1 MPTEKTA
8 QQLRE
13 EQIARLV
20 NSFEQRLRNSY
31 PRTPQ
36 TLEEIER
43 RAQEI
48 GEKIKQEIQQEIVDA
63 HGSGYAG
70 ATCACG
76 CAGSARYKG
85 QVERR
90 LVSLHGEVVLV
101 RAYYWCARC
110 RRGFCPLDKTLDL
123 GQGQTSLSVRIL
135 ACRFASLLP
144 FEKAAKELELVCGV
158 HLSASTLQRIAKQ
171 TGHEMGRMWQEQ
183 QAKLSALEQ
192 APAPMAARLHIS
204 MDGVMAHVD
213 GVWREVKLGVCY
225 ARGKQ
230 GPTKACYYA
239 TLAGSQAFGRQ
250 VKTLGLRCGEARCRQ
265 VAVVADGSAWIW
277 QEAGK
282 HYTCR
287 VQILDFWHVSQH
299 LYSVSAAAFGT
310 ESRQA
315 KEWMSVQQKR
325 LKADEGARVIQEI
338 EHWQPGT
345 EVGRQLQ
352 RKVLGY
358 LEEHA
363 HRMRYKS
370 FAEAG
375 YHIGSGVM
383 ESSCRWVVQQRMKGS
398 GMRWRAEGAESML
411 QLRTACCSEL
421 HADIRQATRR
431 AMLHA

>member
-8 QQLRE
+8 EQLRE

-20 NSFEQRLRNSY
+20 KSFEQHLRNSY

-43 RAQEI
+43 RVQEI
-48 GEKIKQEIQQEIVDA
+48 GEHIKQEIQQEIVDA
-63 HGSGYAG
+63 QGGGYVGSH
-70 ATCACG
+70 CPCRCG
-76 CAGSARYKG
+76 QLARYKG
-85 QVERR
+85 KVVRR
-90 LVSLHGEVVLV
+90 IVSLHAEVVLM
-101 RAYYWCARC
+101 RAYYWCPRC
-110 RRGFCPLDKTLDL
+110 RRGFCPLDTTLDL
-123 GQGQTSLSVRIL
+123 GAGQTSLSVRIL

-144 FEKAAKELELVCGV
+144 FEKAARELELVCGV

-171 TGHEMGRMWQEQ
+171 TGQEMGRLWQEQ
-183 QAKLSALEQ
+183 QAKLSCSEP
-192 APAPMAARLHIS
+192 APAPRHKRLHVS

-230 GPTKACYYA
+230 GPTQASYYA
-239 TLAGSQAFGRQ
+239 TLAGSQEFGRY
-250 VKTLGLRCGEARCRQ
+250 VKTLSVRCGEARCGQ

-299 LYSVSAAAFGT
+299 LYGVASAGFGAQSVAA
-310 ESRQA
+310 R
-315 KEWMSVQQKR
+315 EWVCVQQKR
-325 LKADEGARVIQEI
+325 LKNDEVARVIQEI
-338 EHWQPGT
+338 EQWQPDT
-345 EVGRQLQ
+345 EAGFEVQ
-352 RKVLGY
+352 RKVLAY
-358 LEEHA
+358 LVEHA
-363 HRMRYKS
+363 HRMRYKT

-411 QLRTACCSEL
+411 QLRTACCSER

-431 AMLHA
+431 ATLPA